1 MRTILASKSPR
12 RKQLM
17 ESLGIPFEIIVADID
32 ETIDENNNLRKEI
45 EKLSFLK
52 AQKVFNDN
60 SDALVIGADTI
71 VVVNDTVLGKPKN
84 EDDAFRMLKMLQNNK
99 HEVITG
105 VSILSKDRNETF
117 STVSEVFFSP
127 MSDEEI
133 KDYIKTKE
141 PMDKAGA
148 YAIQGIGSKFI
159 KGISGDYYSIM
170 GFPVNE
176 IYNRLKN
183 Y

>member
-12 RKQLM
+12 RRQLM
-17 ESLGIPFEIIVADID
+17 EYLNIPFEVIVADID
-32 ETIDENNNLRKEI
+32 EVIDPNNNLRKEI

-52 AQKVFNDN
+52 ALKVFENN
-60 SDALVIGADTI
+60 SDAMVIGADTI
-71 VVVNDTVLGKPKN
+71 VVVNNEVLGKPKN
-84 EDDAFRMLKMLQNNK
+84 QDDAFRMLKMLQDNK

-105 VSILSKDRNETF
+105 VTILTKDKSETF
-117 STVSEVFFSP
+117 STVSDVYFSK

-133 KDYIKTKE
+133 KEYINTNE
-141 PMDKAGA
+141 TMDKAGA

-159 KGISGDYYSIM
+159 KSINGDYYSIM